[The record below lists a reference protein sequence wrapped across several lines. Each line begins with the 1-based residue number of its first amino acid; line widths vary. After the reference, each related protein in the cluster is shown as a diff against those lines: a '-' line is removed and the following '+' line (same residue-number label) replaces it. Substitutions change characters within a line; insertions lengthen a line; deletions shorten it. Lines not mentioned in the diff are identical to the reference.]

1 MIEVHLKKDQENYFL
16 GRLIREDSKYLVLEA
31 VDENGYLGG
40 IYFIKKFAISEVK
53 TNSDEIEDLRNKIID
68 PFSLKKNNEE
78 LLLEDKLLDEYLNA
92 ETSVE
97 NSDLVEIDLKNQSAI
112 GQDEFLVGKIIKED
126 KDSII
131 IESLNDLGQ
140 LDSITAIKTPV
151 IKKIVRKDN
160 YLNYVEFLKQ
170 WQKKNQ
176 SYDLKKIQERL
187 ENLDLK
193 NLFQT
198 DAPII
203 DLVK

>member
-1 MIEVHLKKDQENYFL
+1 M
-16 GRLIREDSKYLVLEA
+16 
-31 VDENGYLGG
+31 
-40 IYFIKKFAISEVK
+40 
-53 TNSDEIEDLRNKIID
+53 
-68 PFSLKKNNEE
+68 
-78 LLLEDKLLDEYLNA
+78 LDEYLNA

-97 NSDLVEIDLKNQSAI
+97 NADLVEIELKNQLTI

-187 ENLDLK
+187 EILDLK

-203 DLVK
+203 DLIK

>member
-1 MIEVHLKKDQENYFL
+1 M
-16 GRLIREDSKYLVLEA
+16 
-31 VDENGYLGG
+31 
-40 IYFIKKFAISEVK
+40 
-53 TNSDEIEDLRNKIID
+53 
-68 PFSLKKNNEE
+68 
-78 LLLEDKLLDEYLNA
+78 LDEYLNA

-97 NSDLVEIDLKNQSAI
+97 NADLVEIELKNQLTI

-187 ENLDLK
+187 EILDLK

>member
-1 MIEVHLKKDQENYFL
+1 M
-16 GRLIREDSKYLVLEA
+16 
-31 VDENGYLGG
+31 
-40 IYFIKKFAISEVK
+40 
-53 TNSDEIEDLRNKIID
+53 
-68 PFSLKKNNEE
+68 
-78 LLLEDKLLDEYLNA
+78 
-92 ETSVE
+92 
-97 NSDLVEIDLKNQSAI
+97 
-112 GQDEFLVGKIIKED
+112 
-126 KDSII
+126 
-131 IESLNDLGQ
+131 
-140 LDSITAIKTPV
+140 

-193 NLFQT
+193 NSFKT

>member
-1 MIEVHLKKDQENYFL
+1 M
-16 GRLIREDSKYLVLEA
+16 
-31 VDENGYLGG
+31 
-40 IYFIKKFAISEVK
+40 
-53 TNSDEIEDLRNKIID
+53 
-68 PFSLKKNNEE
+68 
-78 LLLEDKLLDEYLNA
+78 LDEYLNA